1 MAARAPIEDKQRNEM
16 TRFFRYGLWSVIS
29 LPPSIQLSVQ
39 GSSLDKSSVELLEIA
54 ATLQDPQ
61 GAKPV
66 GEASNRV
73 KVGVIF

>member
-1 MAARAPIEDKQRNEM
+1 M
-16 TRFFRYGLWSVIS
+16 
-29 LPPSIQLSVQ
+29 SVQ
-39 GSSLDKSSVELLEIA
+39 GSSLDKSSVGLLEIA